1 MSMRKVMALLVT
13 LAMLMLSAGATA
25 AQTMPS
31 QAPADPIEGCNYYED
46 TGHNLC
52 DTFLAYWESN
62 GGLPVFGY
70 PITEEYEEENLDTGE
85 TYTVQ
90 YFERERFE
98 YHPEN
103 AGTEYEVLLGRLG
116 NEVLL
121 LQGRNWH
128 EFEKSDSSEANYID
142 VTGFAVAPEFIGY
155 WSEQGLDFGEPGF
168 SFRESLALFGYPISQ
183 AEMETNADGDT
194 VLTQWFE
201 RARFEFHPDNPEGQ
215 QVLLGLLGVEVLD
228 TDEPGRPVG
237 AKAYVDLMTA
247 DGANVGVATFV
258 ETATGVDISVEVS
271 GLEAGEH
278 GIHIHAVGLCE
289 APDFTSAGGHFN
301 PFGAEHGFDNPNGP
315 HAGDL
320 PNLEIGEDG
329 TGSLQYTNTL
339 ITLGE
344 GEGSLF
350 DEDGSALVIHA
361 GMDDHTTDP
370 AGDSGARVACG
381 VIMEG
386 ERPEPDFTVITD
398 GLDQPRHISLGAD
411 GALYVAVAGSGGD
424 DCVVAGTDPETGEE
438 FEICFGMSGSIVR
451 IADGEA
457 EEIVTGLPSYLMGED
472 GVGVHA
478 VAVTADGEIY
488 AVMGLG
494 TDPADR
500 DALGEIAEVFGH
512 LIKIEEDGSW
522 TSVADIAAYEAENN
536 PEPAEVNSNPYS
548 LIIDGDNFIVA
559 DAGGNT
565 LLQVTPAGEITTLAV
580 FPPTMVLAPPFL
592 ELPEGTEIPMDAVP
606 TSVAKGPDGAYYV
619 GQLTGFP
626 FPVDGASVWRVMP
639 GEDPEVFAGGFTNIG
654 EVAFDGEG
662 DLYVLEI
669 VAGGLLNADPSNP
682 ASAASAV
689 TKIAADGTQTTLA
702 TEGLIF
708 STGLTIDTDGSIYA
722 TNLTVIP
729 GMGQVILLD
738 EMAAGEPGATLTVV
752 AEGLANPRHISV
764 GGDGA
769 IYVAEAGMD
778 GDECVTVGEGEEEFE
793 VCVGLTG
800 AITQIVDGEATQIAT
815 GLPSGNGSGPHDV
828 IVTAEG
834 EMYVLFGLGGPP
846 EGRDLFEDEF
856 VQTFGTLAMLED
868 DGSWTVIA
876 DLAAYEGEN
885 NPEPTAVDSNPY
897 SMIMDGENFIVADA
911 GGNTLLQ
918 VTPEGEITTLAV
930 FQPQMVLAPPFLE
943 LPEGTEIP
951 MESVPTSVVVGP
963 DGAYYVGEL
972 TGFPFAVDMAR
983 VWRVAPGEDPEVY
996 ATGFSAI
1003 GAIDFDSEGNLYV
1016 LEIASGGLFE
1026 AESAGPDNP
1035 DAAASAVIK
1044 VAADGTQEVWLDE
1057 GIFFATGMAIDA
1069 DDTVYISNFGVV
1081 PEMAQ
1086 VVRVDWPAAE

>member
-1 MSMRKVMALLVT
+1 
-13 LAMLMLSAGATA
+13 MLMSSVGAVA
-25 AQTMPS
+25 AQSAPS
-31 QAPADPIEGCNYYED
+31 QAPVDPIDGCNYYED

-52 DTFLAYWESN
+52 GTFLAYWESN

-70 PITEEYEEENLDTGE
+70 PITEEYQEENLDTGE

-103 AGTEYEVLLGRLG
+103 AGTVYEVLLGRLG

-121 LQGRNWH
+121 MQGRDWQT
-128 EFEKSDSSEANYID
+128 FEKSDPSEANYMD
-142 VTGFAVAPEFIGY
+142 VTGFAVAPEFIDY
-155 WSEQGLDFGEPGF
+155 WSSHGLDFGEPGF

-183 AEMETNADGDT
+183 AEMETNAAGDT

-228 TDEPGRPVG
+228 DAEPP
-237 AKAYVDLMTA
+237 
-247 DGANVGVATFV
+247 
-258 ETATGVDISVEVS
+258 
-271 GLEAGEH
+271 
-278 GIHIHAVGLCE
+278 
-289 APDFTSAGGHFN
+289 P
-301 PFGAEHGFDNPNGP
+301 P
-315 HAGDL
+315 
-320 PNLEIGEDG
+320 
-329 TGSLQYTNTL
+329 
-339 ITLGE
+339 
-344 GEGSLF
+344 
-350 DEDGSALVIHA
+350 
-361 GMDDHTTDP
+361 
-370 AGDSGARVACG
+370 
-381 VIMEG
+381 
-386 ERPEPDFTVITD
+386 PEPDFTVITD

-424 DCVVAGTDPETGEE
+424 NCVVVGEDPETGEE
-438 FEICFGMSGSIVR
+438 FEICFGTSGSIVR
-451 IADGEA
+451 IADGETEVVA
-457 EEIVTGLPSYLMGED
+457 SGLPSYLLGED
-472 GVGVHA
+472 GVGVHD
-478 VAVTADGEIY
+478 VAVNADGEIY
-488 AVMGLG
+488 AVIGLG
-494 TDPADR
+494 ADPAER
-500 DALGEIAEVFGH
+500 DALGEVAADFGH

-522 TSVADIAAYEAENN
+522 TSVADIAGYEGEAN
-536 PEPAEVNSNPYS
+536 PEESAVDSNPYS
-548 LIIDGDNFIVA
+548 LIIDGENFIVV
-559 DAGGNT
+559 DAGGNS
-565 LLQVTPAGEITTLAV
+565 LLQVTPEGEISTLAV
-580 FPPTMVLAPPFL
+580 FPPRMVLAPPFL

-606 TSVAKGPDGAYYV
+606 TTVAKGPDGAYYV

-626 FPVDGASVWRVMP
+626 FPVDGANVWRVMP
-639 GEDPEVFAGGFTNIG
+639 GEDPEVFADGFTNIG

-662 DLYVLEI
+662 NLYVLEI

-689 TKIAADGTQTTLA
+689 TRIAADGTETTLA
-702 TEGLIF
+702 TAGLIF

-722 TNLTVIP
+722 TNLTVFP
-729 GMGQVILLD
+729 GMGQVVLLD
-738 EMAAGEPGATLTVV
+738 YTASPDPGSGVTLTVV

-769 IYVAEAGMD
+769 LYVAEAGMD
-778 GDECVTVGEGEEEFE
+778 GDECVTVTEGEDEFE
-793 VCVGLTG
+793 VCFGLTG
-800 AITQIVDGEATQIAT
+800 GVTRIADGEAEQVAS

-828 IVTAEG
+828 IVTEAG

-846 EGRDLFEDEF
+846 EGRDLFENDD
-856 VQTFGTLAMLED
+856 VASLGTLVKIEE

-876 DLAAYEGEN
+876 DLAAYEGTD

-911 GGNTLLQ
+911 GGNSLLE
-918 VTPEGEITTLAV
+918 VTPEGEITTLAT
-930 FQPQMVLAPPFLE
+930 FPAQMVLAPPFLE
-943 LPEGTEIP
+943 LPEGTEMP
-951 MESVPTSVVVGP
+951 MESVPTSVAIGP

-983 VWRVAPGEDPEVY
+983 VWRVVPGEDPEVY
-996 ATGFSAI
+996 ETGFSAI

-1016 LEIASGGLFE
+1016 LEIASGGLLE
-1026 AESAGPDNP
+1026 AEMAGPDNP

-1044 VAADGTQEVWLDE
+1044 VAADGTRETFLDE

-1086 VVRVDWPAAE
+1086 VVRVDLAAAE